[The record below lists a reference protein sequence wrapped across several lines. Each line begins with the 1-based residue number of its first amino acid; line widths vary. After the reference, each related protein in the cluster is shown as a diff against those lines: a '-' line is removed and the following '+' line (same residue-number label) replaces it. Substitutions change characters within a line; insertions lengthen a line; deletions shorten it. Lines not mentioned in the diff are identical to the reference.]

1 MIIDDQTYD
10 TQVLLTFAQFARD
23 TAYLNNILAT
33 VVQYLDSTIQ
43 YI

>member
-10 TQVLLTFAQFARD
+10 TQVYCSREFARD

-33 VVQYLDSTIQ
+33 VVQ
-43 YI
+43 